1 MINHPVI
8 CTSCGIL
15 SQNTYFLHQN
25 ISLLRGSDNSCTSAY
40 PPKIS
45 TCNCQVWVVCTGA
58 AVILGI
64 RIPMDSLA
72 SPFIIVIYVPEN
84 PRKKTPGKK
93 SEPSFGKI
101 YLHNVY
107 YCILHNAKV
116 CKVRLR
122 TKNRERNSR
131 TEIIISISLLVECVK
146 LVFLTSKFCYS

>member
-15 SQNTYFLHQN
+15 SQNTYLVHQN
-25 ISLLRGSDNSCTSAY
+25 ISLLQGSDNSCTSAY

-72 SPFIIVIYVPEN
+72 SPFIIVIDVPEN
-84 PRKKTPGKK
+84 PRKKKHQEKK
-93 SEPSFGKI
+93 GNHLLEKSTFI
-101 YLHNVY
+101 MCIIV
-107 YCILHNAKV
+107 YCIMRKYA
-116 CKVRLR
+116 R
-122 TKNRERNSR
+122 
-131 TEIIISISLLVECVK
+131 
-146 LVFLTSKFCYS
+146 

>member
-15 SQNTYFLHQN
+15 SQNTYLVHQN
-25 ISLLRGSDNSCTSAY
+25 ISLLQGSDNSCTSAY
-40 PPKIS
+40 PAKIS

-58 AVILGI
+58 VVILGI

-84 PRKKTPGKK
+84 PRKKTSGKK

-116 CKVRLR
+116 CNAR
-122 TKNRERNSR
+122 
-131 TEIIISISLLVECVK
+131 
-146 LVFLTSKFCYS
+146 

>member
-15 SQNTYFLHQN
+15 SQNTYLLHQN

-40 PPKIS
+40 PAKIS

-58 AVILGI
+58 VVILGI

-84 PRKKTPGKK
+84 PRKKTSGKK

-116 CKVRLR
+116 CNAR
-122 TKNRERNSR
+122 
-131 TEIIISISLLVECVK
+131 
-146 LVFLTSKFCYS
+146 